1 MSIEL
6 QEGTVA
12 FERRGSIIHVTLKG
26 WITEELT
33 MQVQSSVEKELSAD
47 GKSSILY
54 DCLGMSDPTMALV
67 LVMQSFHDRL
77 HQRVAKS
84 AIVVPGYRLAFLSR
98 IAFGQDDT
106 KYKVFYNNRD
116 EALAWLNQ

>member
-1 MSIEL
+1 MSTEL
-6 QEGTVA
+6 QEGSVEI
-12 FERRGSIIHVTLKG
+12 ERRGSIVDVTLKG

-47 GKSSILY
+47 GASILY

-116 EALAWLNQ
+116 EALEWLR